1 MKLLDGERTSA
12 FGVGS
17 VWMNMVRRVMVAE
30 GETAPWL
37 HGCARGRCCAEEDVM
52 GDDFWCR
59 HLVVMRGAV
68 ERIEGVARE
77 RLRMTARGIVVEAIV
92 TNVDVCR
99 MTRLCRGDVCLI
111 GSMRFEVRQYDEILI
126 STAGALLI
134 PANHVSH
141 VTMSAIVCHCTQDR
155 KIFMQIQQGL
165 RGCVISN
172 SCIRY

>member
-1 MKLLDGERTSA
+1 MLGLNLRAWKHQYVVTQLLDGERTSA

-37 HGCARGRCCAEEDVM
+37 HGCARGRCCAEEDVI

-59 HLVVMRGAV
+59 HLVAMRGAL

-92 TNVDVCR
+92 TNVGECR
-99 MTRLCRGDVCLI
+99 MSRLCGGDVCVM
-111 GSMRFEVRQYDEILI
+111 GSQRFDVRQYDEILI
-126 STAGALLI
+126 SRAALLS

-141 VTMSAIVCHCTQDR
+141 VT
-155 KIFMQIQQGL
+155 L
-165 RGCVISN
+165 RVICVLA
-172 SCIRY
+172 